1 MERIEYAAIALSGDF
16 APSEM
21 EKIESAGLSSSLLFR
36 SQIDLN
42 KSKMKNYCKNF
53 PSVVKTIS
61 RYKNFITY
69 NDEQYPDALR
79 NIFEPPA
86 VLFFEGELSLLKTQ
100 SILAV
105 VGSRK
110 ADRYGASIAKEYS
123 KSLSETG
130 ITIVSGLAVGIDAQA
145 HLGALEGSGSTV
157 GILGTGID
165 IVYPATN
172 RQLIR
177 SVMERGCVLSEYL
190 PGTPPLK
197 HNFPRRNRIIA
208 GLARAVFV
216 VQATLR
222 SGSLITARLALENGR
237 DVFAVPGD
245 ISRRNSE
252 GTNWLIKNGAKLVS
266 ECKDIVEE
274 FPEIVLRELSEE
286 RIDSQVLEALG
297 EGSLTFGELLLRTN
311 LSSKDL
317 IVELTDLQLGGY
329 VYEENGRWN
338 RT

>member
-21 EKIESAGLSSSLLFR
+21 EKIESAGLSSSFLFR

-130 ITIVSGLAVGIDAQA
+130 I
-145 HLGALEGSGSTV
+145 
-157 GILGTGID
+157 
-165 IVYPATN
+165 
-172 RQLIR
+172 
-177 SVMERGCVLSEYL
+177 
-190 PGTPPLK
+190 
-197 HNFPRRNRIIA
+197 III
-208 GLARAVFV
+208 G
-216 VQATLR
+216 
-222 SGSLITARLALENGR
+222 
-237 DVFAVPGD
+237 
-245 ISRRNSE
+245 
-252 GTNWLIKNGAKLVS
+252 
-266 ECKDIVEE
+266 
-274 FPEIVLRELSEE
+274 
-286 RIDSQVLEALG
+286 
-297 EGSLTFGELLLRTN
+297 
-311 LSSKDL
+311 
-317 IVELTDLQLGGY
+317 
-329 VYEENGRWN
+329 
-338 RT
+338 